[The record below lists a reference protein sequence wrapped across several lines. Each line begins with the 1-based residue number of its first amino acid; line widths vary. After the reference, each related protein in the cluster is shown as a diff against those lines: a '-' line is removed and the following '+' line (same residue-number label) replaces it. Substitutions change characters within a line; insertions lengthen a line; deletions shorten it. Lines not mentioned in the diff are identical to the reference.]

1 MINVSF
7 YGWKIVAALFVVLLF
22 SSGLGFYNHAIIV
35 QALGD
40 DPRFSIEAASFA
52 VSIFFFVSGLAGLVI
67 APVMEKIDIRWIM
80 TGGAAL
86 AAASLLLLGR
96 VDNMLQLYLVYSV
109 FGIGY
114 CFTSI
119 LPSTTLIARWFMVQR
134 ARALSIASTGLSVG
148 GMVVTPVSAT
158 LVEQFGFAAAM
169 NWLALFFFMGVVPVT
184 LLLIRSSPAHLGLE
198 PDGQVTGNPADLDG
212 LSFSEATA
220 QHFFWAMSCAFVLIM
235 LAQVG
240 GIAHQFGILSER
252 LTVAEAAVGI
262 AILPAFSIA
271 GRLLG
276 AFILDYFATLRFA
289 MVMVLLQAV
298 ALLLIAGAES
308 VYLMYLGF
316 ALFGGSVG
324 NLLMLHPLIIAEFY
338 GLKHYSR
345 LFAWSNMIM
354 LCGVAAG
361 PGVMGWLYGYTGSYT
376 ISYRVAGALC
386 LAAYVVFFL
395 MRPPAQKA

>member
-1 MINVSF
+1 MSF
-7 YGWKIVAALFVVLLF
+7 YGWKIVAALFVVLVF

-86 AAASLLLLGR
+86 AAISLMLLGR
-96 VDNMLQLYLVYSV
+96 VDNIVQLYLVYSA

-119 LPSTTLIARWFMVQR
+119 LPSTTLIARWFMVHR

-148 GMVVTPVSAT
+148 GMVVTPLSAT
-158 LVEQFGFAAAM
+158 LVEQFGFATAM
-169 NWLALFFFMGVVPVT
+169 NWLALLFFLGVVPVT
-184 LLLIRSSPAHLGLE
+184 LLLIRSSPAHMGLE

-212 LSFSEATA
+212 LSISEATA

-252 LTVAEAAVGI
+252 LTVAEAAVVI

-289 MVMVLLQAV
+289 IAMILLQAV
-298 ALLLIAGAES
+298 ALLLIAVAES

-376 ISYRVAGALC
+376 TSYLVAGGLC
-386 LAAYVVFFL
+386 LGASVVFFL
-395 MRPPAQKA
+395 MRPPAQNA